1 MIIGRQ
7 TLPFG
12 ARRFEKTMQNIG
24 KRPETQQKWQRY
36 ATPILNTYF
45 VVVYYWEG
53 DNRSNIHI
61 DWKSKTKQR
70 MVFAMIHVKD
80 SLLPMG
86 KVWSLDFQGIYK
98 NISFN
103 YCHVDSPTT
112 DLRLPQKTHLGC
124 QGTDDKLL
132 RTRCR
137 GHVAERGC
145 EFKPSLGWFSM
156 MLPQRMNLL
165 VIRPFQQK
173 TYQNEFH

>member
-70 MVFAMIHVKD
+70 MVFAMIHIKD

-86 KVWSLDFQGIYK
+86 KVWSLDFQGIYTK
-98 NISFN
+98 ISLSTIAMLILFE
-103 YCHVDSPTT
+103 VQQPTSGFPKRHILAVKAPT
-112 DLRLPQKTHLGC
+112 IN
-124 QGTDDKLL
+124 
-132 RTRCR
+132 
-137 GHVAERGC
+137 
-145 EFKPSLGWFSM
+145 S
-156 MLPQRMNLL
+156 
-165 VIRPFQQK
+165 
-173 TYQNEFH
+173 